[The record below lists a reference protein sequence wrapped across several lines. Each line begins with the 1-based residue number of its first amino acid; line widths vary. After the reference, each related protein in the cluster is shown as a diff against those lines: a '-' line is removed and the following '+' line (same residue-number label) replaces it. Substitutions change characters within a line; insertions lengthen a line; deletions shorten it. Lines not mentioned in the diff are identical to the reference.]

1 MGKAFSEQELI
12 NIRTELIASGRR
24 FAQEYGF
31 KKTSVDEIIQDVG
44 VSKGIFYKFFSSKE
58 DFFFKVR
65 EEVEKEIQAMI
76 RQIFSTESNNN
87 NKEILVDKFC
97 KVLMVIKDPKYIR
110 FFEMDE
116 INYLLKRLPK
126 SEVKRDLI
134 RDICLTEDIFKRV
147 GIPVESEELEV
158 KFITGIIR
166 SIFITSM
173 NSNSIGEDVA
183 ERVVKFQI
191 ESVVNYISSFMINGY
206 V

>member
-65 EEVEKEIQAMI
+65 EEVEKEIQEMI

-87 NKEILVDKFC
+87 KEMLVDKFC

-134 RDICLTEDIFKRV
+134 RDICFTEDIFKMV

-173 NSNSIGEDVA
+173 NSNSIGEDVI

-191 ESVVNYISSFMINGY
+191 ESVVNYISSFMINGS